1 MVQDAGNRLPRLS
14 DLTSNEFIS
23 ISIDLT
29 EEKLKI
35 GMEPR
40 EIVPF
45 TKVLNQ
51 LTGPLVGL
59 CGEDKYFG
67 VVGVMDAQVDIEVQ
81 L

>member
-1 MVQDAGNRLPRLS
+1 
-14 DLTSNEFIS
+14 
-23 ISIDLT
+23 
-29 EEKLKI
+29 
-35 GMEPR
+35 MEPR

-81 L
+81 LSGYTMPRPPEGLEGSSLA

>member
-1 MVQDAGNRLPRLS
+1 
-14 DLTSNEFIS
+14 
-23 ISIDLT
+23 
-29 EEKLKI
+29 
-35 GMEPR
+35 MEPR

-67 VVGVMDAQVDIEVQ
+67 VVGVIDAQVDIEVQ